1 LGTTTCSNLEILL
14 PGKRRPHRVVVLC
27 TDDVMTRHTCATLLR
42 AGVNLVGV
50 VNCARTGRA
59 RVAFLLRWTRR
70 RGFWR
75 TTGQILGR
83 AYDRAMNA
91 RQDLKLLRTMIDDV
105 ADREAI
111 RRAGI
116 PTVQTDS
123 YSRPATIEAIRRL
136 DPDIFVVHAKCMVGP
151 KVRALAPVAVIGG
164 HPGITPH
171 YRGAYSP
178 FWALSHGRPDMVGF
192 TVFLLDNGID
202 TGPVLVQGTV
212 PINRGED
219 SHLTLA
225 WKGMLRQCELQGEVI
240 GRLDAG
246 EGVPFRRI
254 VQVPENSEFGPPTL
268 GDVLW
273 YRRVQQVVR

>member
-1 LGTTTCSNLEILL
+1 VDEATWFLAHGGADPRQSLRPGNERKTGLETA
-14 PGKRRPHRVVVLC
+14 P
-27 TDDVMTRHTCATLLR
+27 DDD
-42 AGVNLVGV
+42 
-50 VNCARTGRA
+50 
-59 RVAFLLRWTRR
+59 RR
-70 RGFWR
+70 RCRPRGH
-75 TTGQILGR
+75 
-83 AYDRAMNA
+83 
-91 RQDLKLLRTMIDDV
+91 
-105 ADREAI
+105 
-111 RRAGI
+111 
-116 PTVQTDS
+116 
-123 YSRPATIEAIRRL
+123 PATIEAIRRL

-178 FWALSHGRPDMVGF
+178 FWALSQGRPDMVGF